1 MPALRHIFW
10 LGLKELLS
18 LWHDPVLLGFI
29 AYAFTVSVMMSVN
42 QAVEVRNASIAIV
55 DEDRSALSTRLRE
68 AFLPPRFQRPVASS
82 LDAMNRGLRSGR
94 FTFGLDIP
102 PQFEADV
109 RAGKRPAL
117 QLNVDAT
124 AVAQA
129 FNGAS
134 DISQVVAL
142 EVTRFVGTG
151 QPAVPSVRPVLRVRY
166 NPNKAPDWF
175 LSIAQLVMMITIL
188 SMVLPAV
195 ALIREREHGTIG
207 HLLALPL
214 TPAEMLLAKIWTN
227 ALVVQ
232 AGTLVCLELV
242 VRRYLQVPLAG
253 SVLLFLGGTAAYQFA
268 ATAIGVVVAT
278 AVRTVP
284 QYILLNLL
292 IVAPMIFLSGVF
304 TPAESMPPLLYR
316 LMAVSPLRHYV
327 DFSAAVLF
335 RGAALA
341 DVWREIATMAALGAA
356 LLGAALL
363 RFRRHIGPAL

>member
-1 MPALRHIFW
+1 MSAARHVFW
-10 LGLKELLS
+10 LGLKELIS

-29 AYAFTVSVMMSVN
+29 AYAFTVSVIMSVN
-42 QAVEVRNASIAIV
+42 QAVEVRNASLAIV
-55 DEDRSALSTRLRE
+55 DEDRSALSSRLQE
-68 AFLPPRFQRPVASS
+68 AFLPPRFQRPVPLS
-82 LDAMNRGLRSGR
+82 LEAMSQGLQSGR
-94 FTFGLDIP
+94 YTFGLDIP
-102 PQFEADV
+102 PRFEADV

-134 DISQVVAL
+134 DIAQVVAL
-142 EVTRFVGTG
+142 EVARFAAPGEHT
-151 QPAVPSVRPVLRVRY
+151 APSVRPVLRIRY
-166 NPNKAPDWF
+166 NPNKAPGWF
-175 LSIAQLVMMITIL
+175 LSVAQLVMMVTVL

-214 TPAEMLLAKIWTN
+214 TPAEILLAKIWTN

-232 AGTLVCLELV
+232 AGTLACLEV
-242 VRRYLQVPLAG
+242 VIHRYLQVPLAG

-268 ATAIGVVVAT
+268 ATAIGMLVAT
-278 AVRTVP
+278 MVRTVP
-284 QYILLNLL
+284 QFILLNLL

-316 LMAVSPLRHYV
+316 LMTVSPLRHYV
-327 DFSAAVLF
+327 DLSAAVLF
-335 RGAALA
+335 RGAGAA
-341 DVWREIATMAALGAA
+341 DVWREIAMMAGLGAA
-356 LLGAALL
+356 LFAAALL
-363 RFRRHIGPAL
+363 RFRHQMGPAR